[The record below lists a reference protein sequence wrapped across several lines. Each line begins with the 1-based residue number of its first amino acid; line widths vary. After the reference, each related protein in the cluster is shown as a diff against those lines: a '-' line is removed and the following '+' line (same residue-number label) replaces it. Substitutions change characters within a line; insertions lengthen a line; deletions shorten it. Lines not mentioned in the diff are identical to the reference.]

1 MVVAECFVLVGIS
14 SQLGSDKLFITFI
27 IYWVVILWSYMQYM
41 YENVYDLKNNL
52 CWMNEPQKPL
62 NPETET
68 FMHAW
73 LCKLYLLSGSEG
85 CKVPSLKNGFL

>member
-1 MVVAECFVLVGIS
+1 
-14 SQLGSDKLFITFI
+14 
-27 IYWVVILWSYMQYM
+27 
-41 YENVYDLKNNL
+41 
-52 CWMNEPQKPL
+52 MNEPQKPL

-85 CKVPSLKNGFL
+85 YKVPSLKNGFL

>member
-1 MVVAECFVLVGIS
+1 
-14 SQLGSDKLFITFI
+14 
-27 IYWVVILWSYMQYM
+27 
-41 YENVYDLKNNL
+41 
-52 CWMNEPQKPL
+52 MNEPQKPL

-85 CKVPSLKNGFL
+85 YKVPSLKNGFCKFQLFILSCPEKGMYIYMYSHST